1 MLRRWQPQS
10 VACWTTRLCAGVS
23 AKRAAIRSRPC
34 SAVRPIFRPFGSC
47 CWLRPAAGGRALQI
61 ATRPARGLFL
71 PAMKKRTPPPAPESG
86 ATVRMSMDKVKLTR
100 LRQLIIGHLVE
111 TRSSIALAGLC
122 LLGALLM
129 ELLAPWP
136 LKLIFDH
143 VLMGKPLAPSWSYL
157 GWLFQWG
164 PLPAVAILSASVCLR
179 VLVGGACSYA
189 QVYLVTRSSYQL
201 AAKLKVR
208 LFSHLQRLSLAFH
221 THVPSGE
228 LVVKMASDTTA
239 IRDLF
244 TDWGVRALY
253 QSSVILGML
262 VVMTVVNWRLAL
274 VVLGSIPVLFIALA
288 RLNQKLRASISR
300 QRKQEGRIA
309 SRMNEV
315 LGAIAMVQAFGRR
328 EFEQERF
335 EREAARNLAEG
346 ITSARTTAA
355 VTRVLEVICALS
367 TAVTLLFGS
376 WQAFKGYMTPGDLL
390 IFVSYLKSVYKPLR
404 DLGKSSVRV
413 SRAYV
418 SAGRIEEVLA
428 IEEEPRDAPNAIA
441 ATNLTGDIVFRNV
454 SFAYDGRHRLL
465 DDVSFHIHPGQKVA
479 LVGPSGIGKSSLIGL
494 ILRLYEPQ
502 HGSIMIDRVDVRDYQ
517 RESLRRSIGLV
528 LQDSV
533 LFAASVRE
541 NIAYGLPEAS
551 LDAIE
556 AAARH
561 AHAHDF
567 IMALPDGYDPILGE
581 RGCTLSGGQRHRICL
596 ARARGHHDAL
606 AAALARVGL
615 RGARTVALLKH
626 HPGSRCTLAIAA
638 GAPYRGPEGWPAH
651 ALLT

>member
-1 MLRRWQPQS
+1 
-10 VACWTTRLCAGVS
+10 
-23 AKRAAIRSRPC
+23 
-34 SAVRPIFRPFGSC
+34 
-47 CWLRPAAGGRALQI
+47 
-61 ATRPARGLFL
+61 
-71 PAMKKRTPPPAPESG
+71 
-86 ATVRMSMDKVKLTR
+86 MSMDKIKRTR
-100 LRQLIIGHLVE
+100 LRQLIIGHLLE

-157 GWLFQWG
+157 GGLFQWG
-164 PLPAVAILSASVCLR
+164 PLPAVAILSASVFLM

-189 QVYLVTRSSYQL
+189 QVYLVTKSSYQL
-201 AAKLKVR
+201 AAKLKVK

-253 QSSVILGML
+253 QSSVIGGML
-262 VVMTVVNWRLAL
+262 VVMIVVNWRLAL
-274 VVLGSIPVLFIALA
+274 VVVGTIPVLFIALA

-328 EFEQERF
+328 EFEQDRF
-335 EREAARNLAEG
+335 ELEAARNLAEG

-355 VTRVLEVICALS
+355 VTRVIEVICALS

-390 IFVSYLKSVYKPLR
+390 IFVSYLKSIYKPIR

-441 ATNLTGDIVFRNV
+441 ATNLAGDIVFRNV
-454 SFAYDGRHRLL
+454 SFGYDGRHRLL
-465 DDVSFHIHPGQKVA
+465 DDVSLHIHPGQKVA

-541 NIAYGLPEAS
+541 NIAYGRPEAG

-567 IMALPDGYDPILGE
+567 IMALPDGYDTIIGE
-581 RGCTLSGGQRHRICL
+581 RGCTLSGGQRQRICL
-596 ARARGHHDAL
+596 ARALIKQPPILILDEPTSAVDPASSSMIHDAID
-606 AAALARVGL
+606 RVQAGKTILMISHQVLPDSDDSDFDQILTL
-615 RGARTVALLKH
+615 RDRKICV
-626 HPGSRCTLAIAA
+626 S
-638 GAPYRGPEGWPAH
+638 APREH
-651 ALLT
+651 RVRLTS

>member
-1 MLRRWQPQS
+1 
-10 VACWTTRLCAGVS
+10 
-23 AKRAAIRSRPC
+23 
-34 SAVRPIFRPFGSC
+34 
-47 CWLRPAAGGRALQI
+47 
-61 ATRPARGLFL
+61 
-71 PAMKKRTPPPAPESG
+71 
-86 ATVRMSMDKVKLTR
+86 MSMDKVKLTR

-157 GWLFQWG
+157 DWLFQWG
-164 PLPAVAILSASVCLR
+164 PLPAVAILSASVFLM

-189 QVYLVTRSSYQL
+189 QVYLVTKSSYQL
-201 AAKLKVR
+201 AAKLKVK

-221 THVPSGE
+221 AHVPSGE

-239 IRDLF
+239 IRDLL

-253 QSSVILGML
+253 QSSVIAGML

-288 RLNQKLRASISR
+288 RLSHKLRASISR

-328 EFEQERF
+328 DFEQDRF

-355 VTRVLEVICALS
+355 VTRVIEVICALS

-390 IFVSYLKSVYKPLR
+390 IFVSYLKSIYKPIR

-465 DDVSFHIHPGQKVA
+465 DDVSLHIHPGQKVA

-533 LFAASVRE
+533 LFAASIRE

-567 IMALPDGYDPILGE
+567 IMALPDGYDTILGE
-581 RGCTLSGGQRHRICL
+581 RGCTLSGGQRQRICL
-596 ARARGHHDAL
+596 ARALIKQPPILILDEPTSAVDPASSSLIHDAID
-606 AAALARVGL
+606 RVQAGKTILMISHQILPDSDFDQILTL
-615 RGARTVALLKH
+615 RDRKICV
-626 HPGSRCTLAIAA
+626 S
-638 GAPYRGPEGWPAH
+638 APREH
-651 ALLT
+651 RVRLTS

>member
-1 MLRRWQPQS
+1 
-10 VACWTTRLCAGVS
+10 
-23 AKRAAIRSRPC
+23 
-34 SAVRPIFRPFGSC
+34 
-47 CWLRPAAGGRALQI
+47 
-61 ATRPARGLFL
+61 
-71 PAMKKRTPPPAPESG
+71 
-86 ATVRMSMDKVKLTR
+86 MSMDKVKLTR
-100 LRQLIIGHLVE
+100 LQQLIIGHLLQ

-164 PLPAVAILSASVCLR
+164 PLPAVAILSASVFLM

-189 QVYLVTRSSYQL
+189 QVYLITRSSYQL

-253 QSSVILGML
+253 QSSVIGGML
-262 VVMTVVNWRLAL
+262 VVMIVVNWRLAL

-288 RLNQKLRASISR
+288 RLNRKLRASISR

-309 SRMNEV
+309 S
-315 LGAIAMVQAFGRR
+315 
-328 EFEQERF
+328 
-335 EREAARNLAEG
+335 
-346 ITSARTTAA
+346 
-355 VTRVLEVICALS
+355 
-367 TAVTLLFGS
+367 
-376 WQAFKGYMTPGDLL
+376 
-390 IFVSYLKSVYKPLR
+390 
-404 DLGKSSVRV
+404 
-413 SRAYV
+413 
-418 SAGRIEEVLA
+418 RIEEVLA

-454 SFAYDGRHRLL
+454 SFGYDGRHRLL

-502 HGSIMIDRVDVRDYQ
+502 HG
-517 RESLRRSIGLV
+517 
-528 LQDSV
+528 
-533 LFAASVRE
+533 
-541 NIAYGLPEAS
+541 
-551 LDAIE
+551 
-556 AAARH
+556 
-561 AHAHDF
+561 
-567 IMALPDGYDPILGE
+567 
-581 RGCTLSGGQRHRICL
+581 
-596 ARARGHHDAL
+596 
-606 AAALARVGL
+606 
-615 RGARTVALLKH
+615 
-626 HPGSRCTLAIAA
+626 
-638 GAPYRGPEGWPAH
+638 
-651 ALLT
+651 